1 MSFLSKSFQYN
12 EKKYYISC
20 MDISIKENNYNNQQ
34 KIKEKKQGNLDN
46 KILISFFILKI
57 NI

>member
-34 KIKEKKQGNLDN
+34 KIKEKNQRNIDN
-46 KILISFFILKI
+46 KILISLYT
-57 NI
+57 

>member
-1 MSFLSKSFQYN
+1 MSILSKSFQYN

-34 KIKEKKQGNLDN
+34 KKKKKTKE
-46 KILISFFILKI
+46 I
-57 NI
+57 